1 MCRFSVRNGDLKR
14 MKGAAVGM
22 GNPGERAF
30 GVIGIIG
37 AMDEEVRLLAAKLV
51 DREEIRLAGIAFLK
65 GGLTGRQVVVCKS
78 GVGKVNAAVTAQL
91 LVTAY
96 GAEAVLFTG
105 VAGALD
111 PELAVGDLVVSL
123 DCLQH
128 DMDASPL
135 GFARGVIPF
144 QEHSVFAADP
154 ELVRLAVESG
164 QAVLPGRVRTG
175 RVVSGDRFIADKA
188 EVAALRRDFGGMCA
202 EMEGAAVAQ
211 VCSMNGIPFVIIR
224 SMSDKADGSA
234 PVSFAEFTAL
244 AASRSCELVEHL
256 LGRL

>member
-1 MCRFSVRNGDLKR
+1 
-14 MKGAAVGM
+14 M
-22 GNPGERAF
+22 GNPGQS
-30 GVIGIIG
+30 GYGGIGIIG

-51 DREEIRLAGIAFLK
+51 EWEEIRLAGIVFVK
-65 GGLTGRQVVVCKS
+65 GSIAGRRVIVCKS

-91 LVTAY
+91 LITACD
-96 GAEAVLFTG
+96 AEAILFTG

-111 PELAVGDLVVSL
+111 PELEVGDLVVSV

-144 QEHSVFAADP
+144 QEQSVFAADP

-164 QAVLPGRVRTG
+164 HAVLPGRVRTG
-175 RVVSGDRFIADKA
+175 RVLSGDRFIADKG
-188 EVAALRRDFGGMCA
+188 EVAALKRDFAGTCT

-234 PVSFAEFTAL
+234 PVSFTEFTAM
-244 AASRSCELVEHL
+244 AARRSCELVEHML
-256 LGRL
+256 ERL

>member
-1 MCRFSVRNGDLKR
+1 
-14 MKGAAVGM
+14 MK
-22 GNPGERAF
+22 NPGECGY

-37 AMDEEVRLLAAKLV
+37 AMEEEIGLLAAKLEEA
-51 DREEIRLAGIAFLK
+51 EEIRLAGIRFLK
-65 GGLTGRQVVVCKS
+65 GILAGRRVVLCKS

-91 LVTAY
+91 LATAC
-96 GAEAVLFTG
+96 GVEAVLFTG

-111 PELAVGDLVVSL
+111 PELRVGDLVVSL

-144 QEHSVFAADP
+144 QEQSVFAADR
-154 ELVRLAVESG
+154 ELVRLAAESG
-164 QAVLPGRVRTG
+164 EAVLPGRVRTG
-175 RVVSGDRFIADKA
+175 RVLSGDRFIADPA

-211 VCSMNGIPFVIIR
+211 VCAMNDIPFVIIR

-234 PVSFAEFTAL
+234 PVNFAEFTAL
-244 AASRSCELVEHL
+244 AARRSCELVEHML
-256 LGRL
+256 ARL

>member
-1 MCRFSVRNGDLKR
+1 
-14 MKGAAVGM
+14 M
-22 GNPGERAF
+22 GEAGLGKY

-37 AMDEEVRLLAAKLV
+37 AMDEEVRLLAGKLEE
-51 DREEIRLAGIAFLK
+51 REEIQAAGIRFMK
-65 GGLTGRQVVVCKS
+65 GKIAGRRVVLCKS

-91 LVTAY
+91 LVTVC

-111 PELAVGDLVVSL
+111 PELEVGDLVVSL

-128 DMDASPL
+128 DMDASAL
-135 GFARGVIPF
+135 GFPRGVIPF
-144 QEHSVFAADP
+144 QEQSVFTADP
-154 ELVRLAVESG
+154 ELVRLAAASG
-164 QAVLPGRVRTG
+164 QELLPGRVRTG
-175 RVVSGDRFIADKA
+175 RVLSGDRFIADKE
-188 EVAALRRDFGGMCA
+188 EVAALRRDFGGVCA

-211 VCSMNGIPFVIIR
+211 VCGMNDIPFVIIR

-244 AASRSCELVEHL
+244 VAQCSCRLVEHM
-256 LGRL
+256 LGKL